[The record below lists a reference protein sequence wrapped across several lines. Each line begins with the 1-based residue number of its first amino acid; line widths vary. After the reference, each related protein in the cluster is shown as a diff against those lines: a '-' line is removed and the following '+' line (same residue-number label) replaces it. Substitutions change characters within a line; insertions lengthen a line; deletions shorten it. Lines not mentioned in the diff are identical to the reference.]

1 MTATHVVR
9 QTIRSRLTGV
19 TRPDSRFHL
28 DCAEFTPDVIGSDR
42 VPARPREL
50 NDRRTAGDRS
60 RSRHLL
66 NQSSGYLD
74 YGLIRAVA
82 VVSVILWILFFQA
95 VALVE
100 HRALARAGTWG
111 R

>member
-9 QTIRSRLTGV
+9 PTIRSRLTGV
-19 TRPDSRFHL
+19 ARPDSRFHL
-28 DCAEFTPDVIGSDR
+28 ECAELTPDFIGSDR
-42 VPARPREL
+42 APGRPREL
-50 NDRRTAGDRS
+50 NDHRMAGDRS
-60 RSRHLL
+60 RSRHVL
-66 NQSSGYLD
+66 NQSRGYLD
-74 YGLIRAVA
+74 NRMIRAVA
-82 VVSVILWILFFQA
+82 VVSVILLILFFQA